1 MDGSTGR
8 DVVRRWT
15 DNPIIAIEDVPFR
28 CGDIWNAGVARLDGQ
43 YVLLITI
50 ETLRGLTQIHLAR
63 SRDGTHFTVQDEPFM
78 ASATVGPLA
87 KYENRGVRDPRITR
101 VDGAYYVVY
110 VADSDLGQRLGLA
123 RTADFT
129 SVERLGL
136 YTQPDTKGGAL
147 FPEKVNGRFAA
158 LERPNPGMSIWISYS
173 DDLTY
178 WGGSEVVMAPR
189 GGYWDSHRV
198 GAAVPPIRIEQGWLL
213 IYYGEKGTSAGP
225 LVRLG
230 AAILDA
236 DNPAKVAARSN
247 IPILTPRERYERV
260 GDVPNVVFSCGAVL
274 ENDGELKLYYGAS
287 DSCICLGT
295 ARLCEI
301 IETCLRSEKEF

>member
-101 VDGAYYVVY
+101 VDGA
-110 VADSDLGQRLGLA
+110 
-123 RTADFT
+123 
-129 SVERLGL
+129 
-136 YTQPDTKGGAL
+136 
-147 FPEKVNGRFAA
+147 
-158 LERPNPGMSIWISYS
+158 
-173 DDLTY
+173 
-178 WGGSEVVMAPR
+178 
-189 GGYWDSHRV
+189 
-198 GAAVPPIRIEQGWLL
+198 
-213 IYYGEKGTSAGP
+213 
-225 LVRLG
+225 
-230 AAILDA
+230 
-236 DNPAKVAARSN
+236 
-247 IPILTPRERYERV
+247 
-260 GDVPNVVFSCGAVL
+260 
-274 ENDGELKLYYGAS
+274 
-287 DSCICLGT
+287 
-295 ARLCEI
+295 
-301 IETCLRSEKEF
+301 